1 MNTKIEKTFIY
12 IGVLLPILI
21 FFGLFFYYTVDIP
34 INDDYSAILDFTNKI
49 ISTDSISEKI
59 KIFFSQHNEH
69 RIVYD
74 RFWTLISYKIHKQ
87 LDLNFL
93 ALIGNLS
100 LIPIFFIFGKK
111 ALKDQKQ
118 RNLIYLIPISV
129 LIFNIS
135 FHENMT
141 FAMATLSNFTV
152 FVFSILSINF
162 LTKDTLTQKMFILSI
177 VFLILA
183 LLSQGGG
190 MFIIPIS
197 ISLLVY
203 KKQKK
208 YLLIYIG
215 ISVLLIA
222 LYFYGYEKPPN
233 SPSIIETIL
242 YFKIRAL
249 LFSFAFLGNAFN
261 YYLIYTND
269 QSESIGITTIIGV
282 LLFMFFLYTI
292 KSKYYKKNLF
302 AFSIMALIVVASF
315 ATGLTRSQLGL
326 ETAGASRYRINGV
339 IFLLGVLLW
348 CVDNL
353 DYKFRKATIISLS
366 ILYLFFIGL
375 NQYEFLSFRK
385 KQSLLGALH
394 YHSGDYTKLNGF
406 EQELY
411 KRVLTESA
419 KKETYFLPSLTDLE
433 KYFPFSKRESN
444 FDGKIDAENTKNSID
459 QISKVDK
466 SYLIE
471 GWVFLEGKATKNQKV
486 SICLQNQNQ
495 SATAFFSTIQVPKY
509 DLNPYFKKFGLRDGG
524 FIARIPERYI
534 KDGESTIIIKL
545 EVEGKTKTIITD
557 KKIIK

>member
-1 MNTKIEKTFIY
+1 MQIKKEKWLIY
-12 IGVLLPILI
+12 IGILI
-21 FFGLFFYYTVDIP
+21 PIVLFFGMFFYYTVDIP

-49 ISTDSISEKI
+49 ISTDSISDKV

-69 RIVYD
+69 RIAYD

-87 LDLNFL
+87 LNFNFL

-100 LIPIFFIFGKK
+100 LIPIFYIFSQK
-111 ALKDQKQ
+111 ALKNQKQ
-118 RNLIYLIPISV
+118 KNLIYLIPISV
-129 LIFNIS
+129 LVFNIS

-141 FAMATLSNFTV
+141 FAMATMSNFTV
-152 FVFSILSINF
+152 FVFSILSIHY

-183 LLSQGGG
+183 LLTQGGG
-190 MFIIPIS
+190 MFVIPIS
-197 ISLLVY
+197 IGLLVY
-203 KKQKK
+203 KKEKK

-215 ISVLLIA
+215 ISFLLIT

-282 LLFMFFLYTI
+282 LFFMFFLYTI

-302 AFSIMALIVVASF
+302 AFSIMALIVIASF
-315 ATGLTRSQLGL
+315 ATGLTRCQLGL

-339 IFLLGVLLW
+339 IFLLGALLW

-353 DYKFRKATIISLS
+353 DYKFRKTTIISLS
-366 ILYLFFIGL
+366 ILYLFFIGV

-394 YHSGDYTKLNGF
+394 YQSGDYTKLNGF

-411 KRVLTESA
+411 KRVLTESS
-419 KKETYFLPSLTDLE
+419 KNETYFLPSLTDLE
-433 KYFPFSKRESN
+433 TYFPFSKRELN
-444 FDGKIDAENTKNSID
+444 KEGKIDAENTRSSID

-471 GWVFLEGKATKNQKV
+471 GWAFIEGEKTANQIV
-486 SICLQNQNQ
+486 NVGLQNIKQ
-495 SATAFFSTIQVPKY
+495 SNIVFFSTVQVPKY
-509 DLNPYFKKFGLRDGG
+509 DLNPYFKKFGLQDGG
-524 FIARIPERYI
+524 FIARIPEKYI
-534 KDGESTIIIKL
+534 VHGESTIIINL

-557 KKIIK
+557 KNIIK